1 MKRIEL
7 SALSGN
13 VFETIGKEWMLITSG
28 SAEKYNTMT
37 ASWGCMGWLWNKP
50 VAVVFIRPERYTH
63 EFVEAG
69 GALTLTF
76 LGFDKDKR
84 EAYNILGTRS
94 GRDGDKVAAAGL
106 QPVATETGGVTFA
119 GARLT
124 LECRKLYKGNI
135 KPEEFI
141 DGGIAKWYGGRRG
154 GYHDVYVVEIVGAYA
169 HE

>member
-1 MKRIEL
+1 MKRIDL
-7 SALSGN
+7 ADLNGN
-13 VFETIGKEWMLITSG
+13 VFQTIGKEWMLITSG
-28 SAEKYNTMT
+28 TTDSFNTMT

-63 EFVEAG
+63 EFVEANET
-69 GALTLTF
+69 LTLSF
-76 LGFDKDKR
+76 MGFGADKR

-106 QPVATETGGVTFA
+106 EPVPTETGAVAFR

-124 LECRKLYKGNI
+124 LECRKLYKGGI

-141 DGGIAKWYGGRRG
+141 DEGIAKWYGGSRG
-154 GYHDVYVVEIVGAYA
+154 GYHDVYVVEITGAYT
-169 HE
+169 E